1 MARIACSRGREIA
14 RNDEP
19 DRLKVHFKVVV
30 HQDVSHAG
38 YRWPVDLGVPLFVR
52 LAYPLR
58 RLTEYLKVA
67 NDCVLER
74 SRSKDSI
81 CAGCGILGDSANALN
96 DMLGIRALGFHN
108 GTASR
113 RTASR
118 IRGLNERR
126 ITTCTRWPRSCS
138 RSAIRLPGNHG
149 VVSPVTSTRKSTS
162 LSGVSSPR
170 ATEAKSSTFPAP
182 CRAATRRISSRC
194 SLMR

>member
-1 MARIACSRGREIA
+1 MARIACSRGREIS

-52 LAYPLR
+52 LADPLR

-81 CAGCGILGDSANALN
+81 CAGCGILGDSANAL
-96 DMLGIRALGFHN
+96 D
-108 GTASR
+108 
-113 RTASR
+113 
-118 IRGLNERR
+118 
-126 ITTCTRWPRSCS
+126 
-138 RSAIRLPGNHG
+138 
-149 VVSPVTSTRKSTS
+149 RKSTR
-162 LSGVSSPR
+162 LNSSHLV
-170 ATEAKSSTFPAP
+170 
-182 CRAATRRISSRC
+182 ISYAVFC
-194 SLMR
+194 LK